1 MMLRMVAG
9 DRACPIFLEMVLDPT
24 GSAVAM

>member
-1 MMLRMVAG
+1 MIFRMVAG
-9 DRACPIFLEMVLDPT
+9 ERACPIFLEMVLDPT